1 MPGQRDDEER
11 DRLSN
16 GWDLLLGG
24 GPWAL
29 CWSGEEDYFYHLKI
43 IILLILAFVLM
54 MFARNTGTTLFSAGA
69 ISLWR
74 LKAFR
79 QDLSLEPSYSWSQI
93 LSFFNHHQI
102 WLSSPSVYDHHYLHI
117 MIKSNQWS
125 SPALLCYNLHHNCI
139 GGHCGANQPLCMSVY
154 LFFYDNNLYALYYNL
169 RLKRQWIGVIVYVLR
184 S

>member
-1 MPGQRDDEER
+1 MMIMVIIISIIQSENYSVPGQRDDEER

-69 ISLWR
+69 ISL
-74 LKAFR
+74 
-79 QDLSLEPSYSWSQI
+79 
-93 LSFFNHHQI
+93 
-102 WLSSPSVYDHHYLHI
+102 
-117 MIKSNQWS
+117 
-125 SPALLCYNLHHNCI
+125 
-139 GGHCGANQPLCMSVY
+139 
-154 LFFYDNNLYALYYNL
+154 
-169 RLKRQWIGVIVYVLR
+169 
-184 S
+184 